1 MVMILGQAM
10 DRRNQAPLVD
20 SSACLCRVERSV
32 AGAAAARLMPR
43 AKACVQPSLRAS
55 IHPLKPK
62 RSPGRDHRGGA
73 GGGGRQCPLIPGLPD
88 DLAVACLVR
97 VPRGD
102 HWKLR
107 LVCKRWF
114 RLLAGNYFYG
124 LRRRLGLAEQWVYA
138 VKCDGDGR
146 VSWDVLDPARRAWRA
161 LPPVPGEYAAAVGF
175 GCAVLGG
182 CHLYLFGGSDPRR
195 GPMRRVVFYS
205 ARSNR
210 WHRAPDM
217 LRRRHGFGCCVMGNR
232 LYVAGGEGCGG
243 GGGLRSVE
251 VFDPAKNRWSFV
263 SDMAASLMPFVSA
276 VHGERWYVKGLGA
289 QRQVMSQVYSPETD
303 AWSAAHELDAMVT
316 GWRSPSVSLGGR
328 LYAADCKDGCRLR
341 AYDEAAGAW
350 SGRVDSGQHAGSSHA
365 VEAAAMVALHGKL
378 CVIRN
383 DMSVSVVDV
392 AAAASPRWETVVGK
406 GQIKAFVTNLL
417 SAIAGG
423 RRRAKNRVLHCQVL
437 EA

>member
-1 MVMILGQAM
+1 M

-32 AGAAAARLMPR
+32 AGAGAARLVPR
-43 AKACVQPSLRAS
+43 SKGCVQPSLRAS

-62 RSPGRDHRGGA
+62 RSPG
-73 GGGGRQCPLIPGLPD
+73 GGGGGQCPMIPGLPD
-88 DLAVACLVR
+88 DLAVACLIR
-97 VPRGD
+97 VPRAD

-107 LVCKRWF
+107 LVCKKWF

-124 LRRRLGLAEQWVYA
+124 LRRRLGLAEQWLYA

-146 VSWDVLDPARRAWRA
+146 VSWDVLDPGHRAWRA
-161 LPPVPGEYAAAVGF
+161 LPPVPGEYASAVEF

-182 CHLYLFGGSDPRR
+182 CHLYLFGGRDPRR

-205 ARSNR
+205 SRSNR

-217 LRRRHGFGCCVMGNR
+217 LRRRHLFGACVMGNR
-232 LYVAGGEGCGG
+232 LYVAGGEG
-243 GGGLRSVE
+243 GLRSAE

-263 SDMAASLMPFVSA
+263 SDMAASLMPSVSA
-276 VHGERWYVKGLGA
+276 VHGGRWYVKGIGE
-289 QRQVMSQVYSPETD
+289 QQQVMSQVYSPETD
-303 AWSAAHELDAMVT
+303 AWSAVLELDGMVT
-316 GWRSPSVSLGGR
+316 GWRSPSVSLGGQ

-341 AYDEAAGAW
+341 AYDEATGAW
-350 SGRVDSGQHAGSSHA
+350 SGCFDSGHHLGSSHA

-378 CVIRN
+378 CVVRN
-383 DMSVSVVDV
+383 DLSVSVVDV
-392 AAAASPRWETVVGK
+392 TAGAGSPRWETVAGK
-406 GQIKAFVTNLL
+406 GQIKTFVTNLL
-417 SAIAGG
+417 STIAGRG
-423 RRRAKNRVLHCQVL
+423 RTKNRVLHCQVL

>member
-1 MVMILGQAM
+1 
-10 DRRNQAPLVD
+10 
-20 SSACLCRVERSV
+20 LCRVERSV

-43 AKACVQPSLRAS
+43 AKACAQPSLRAS

-62 RSPGRDHRGGA
+62 RSPGRDHRGGGGA
-73 GGGGRQCPLIPGLPD
+73 GGGGGRQCPLIPGLPD
-88 DLAVACLVR
+88 DLAVACLIR

-107 LVCKRWF
+107 LVCRRWS

-138 VKCDGDGR
+138 VKRDGEGR
-146 VSWDVLDPARRAWRA
+146 VSWDVLDPARLAWRA
-161 LPPVPGEYAAAVGF
+161 LPPVPGEYAGAAGF

-182 CHLYLFGGSDPRR
+182 CHLYLLGGSDPRR

-232 LYVAGGEGCGG
+232 LYVAGGEGCGVGGGG

-276 VHGERWYVKGLGA
+276 VHGGRWYVKGLGA
-289 QRQVMSQVYSPETD
+289 QRQVMSQVYSPEAD

-316 GWRSPSVSLGGR
+316 GWRSPSASLGGR

-350 SGRVDSGQHAGSSHA
+350 SGRVDGGQHAGSSHA

-378 CVIRN
+378 W
-383 DMSVSVVDV
+383 SSG
-392 AAAASPRWETVVGK
+392 T
-406 GQIKAFVTNLL
+406 T
-417 SAIAGG
+417 
-423 RRRAKNRVLHCQVL
+423 
-437 EA
+437 

>member
-1 MVMILGQAM
+1 M

-32 AGAAAARLMPR
+32 AGAAAARLVPR

-55 IHPLKPK
+55 IHPLKPR
-62 RSPGRDHRGGA
+62 RSPGRDHRGG
-73 GGGGRQCPLIPGLPD
+73 GDGGRRQCLLIPGLPD
-88 DLAVACLVR
+88 DLAVACLIR

-107 LVCKRWF
+107 LVCKRWL

-138 VKCDGDGR
+138 VKCDGGGR
-146 VSWDVLDPARRAWRA
+146 VSWDVLDPSRRAWRA
-161 LPPVPGEYAAAVGF
+161 LPPVPGEYAGAVGF

-182 CHLYLFGGSDPRR
+182 CHLYLLGGRDPRR

-217 LRRRHGFGCCVMGNR
+217 LRRRHGFGCCVIGNR
-232 LYVAGGEGCGG
+232 LYVAGGEGGVGG
-243 GGGLRSVE
+243 GGITSAE

-263 SDMAASLMPFVSA
+263 SDMAALLVPFVSA
-276 VHGERWYVKGLGA
+276 VHGGRWYVKGLGA
-289 QRQVMSQVYSPETD
+289 QRQVVSQVYSPETD
-303 AWSAAHELDAMVT
+303 AWSAVPELDTMVA

-350 SGRVDSGQHAGSSHA
+350 TGCVDSGHHVGSSHA
-365 VEAAAMVALHGKL
+365 VEAAAMVALDGKL
-378 CVIRN
+378 CVVRN
-383 DMSVSVVDV
+383 DMSASVVDV
-392 AAAASPRWETVVGK
+392 AAGQAGAPRWETVAGK

-417 SAIAGG
+417 STIAGA
-423 RRRAKNRVLHCQVL
+423 RARAKNRVLHCQVL